1 MKVLNSPPIVIS
13 AGVIFTLAGFA
24 GAGVGNAPL
33 PDEKQFVNS
42 VGIKLVQDLGA
53 GKGEVL
59 LDHMDIADMR
69 LPFKKTSV

>member
-1 MKVLNSPPIVIS
+1 MNILNGPPIVIS
-13 AGVIFTLAGFA
+13 AGVIVTLAGFA
-24 GAGVGNAPL
+24 AADVGNGGF

-53 GKGEVL
+53 DKGEVL

-69 LPFKKTSV
+69 LQFKNTSV